1 MKTWKMWKEGKKEGN
16 KKKQSREQKQTI
28 AVEKALRKYR
38 QCSVKL
44 KGKKAKPD

>member
-1 MKTWKMWKEGKKEGN
+1 MKTWKMWKEKKKKER
-16 KKKQSREQKQTI
+16 KQAARTQTDCV

-44 KGKKAKPD
+44 KGKRAKPE

>member
-1 MKTWKMWKEGKKEGN
+1 MENVERKKKER
-16 KKKQSREQKQTI
+16 KKAGRTETGCT

-44 KGKKAKPD
+44 KGKRAKAE